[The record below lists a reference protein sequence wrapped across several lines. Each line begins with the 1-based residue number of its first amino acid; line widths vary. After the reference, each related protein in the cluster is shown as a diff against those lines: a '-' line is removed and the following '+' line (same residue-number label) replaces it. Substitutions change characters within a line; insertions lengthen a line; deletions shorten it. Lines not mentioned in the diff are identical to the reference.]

1 MSKAARNLKTNIATA
16 VINAVSDPK
25 VLADVSAAPA
35 IVEAVTKQIAPE
47 IINATN
53 NEPWFRS
60 RVTWGAIASIVLAIS
75 VRSIIEGLSVP
86 DFKGVIET
94 AERLHRAMPY
104 IDYVGWD
111 FAVTDDGIC
120 VIEANNTTDVDL
132 IQVHGPLLADDR
144 VVRFYQANH
153 VL

>member
-47 IINATN
+47 IISATN

-60 RVTWGAIASIVLAIS
+60 RVTWGAIASIVLPILGAFGVTADIIDADQFAAI
-75 VRSIIEGLSVP
+75 GLAAGTVA
-86 DFKGVIET
+86 G
-94 AERLHRAMPY
+94 
-104 IDYVGWD
+104 G
-111 FAVTDDGIC
+111 
-120 VIEANNTTDVDL
+120 
-132 IQVHGPLLADDR
+132 LLTLYGRWKAR
-144 VVRFYQANH
+144 KPIGA
-153 VL
+153 